1 MSQKECNINLPLA
14 IWVGL
19 VLYAIHYHAGASL
32 LRDMYVLTACYL
44 LVVSM
49 QLANILLP
57 TLTKSLSW
65 RDGIRVPSKNSG
77 RPTSEKM

>member
-1 MSQKECNINLPLA
+1 MSQKECNINLPLG

-32 LRDMYVLTACYL
+32 LKDMYVLTACYL
-44 LVVSM
+44 LVVLM

-57 TLTKSLSW
+57 TSTKLVSW
-65 RDGIRVPSKNSG
+65 KAGIVPHSKS
-77 RPTSEKM
+77 